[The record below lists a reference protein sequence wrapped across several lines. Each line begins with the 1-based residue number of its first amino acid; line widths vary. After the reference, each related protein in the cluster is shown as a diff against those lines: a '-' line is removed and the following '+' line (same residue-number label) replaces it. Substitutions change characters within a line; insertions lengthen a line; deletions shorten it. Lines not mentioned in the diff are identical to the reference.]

1 MINPSDVMHVFPV
14 DDLVEHDT
22 ETSEPDCVCGPEVQ
36 PVVREDGSVEWLLVH
51 QALDGRQ

>member
-22 ETSEPDCVCGPEVQ
+22 ETSEPDCVCGSEVQ

-51 QALDGRQ
+51 QALDGRR